1 MSYREILK
9 AKTPTDPG
17 RVFYT
22 ITAADVGKAVI
33 MTEIGAI
40 NVCAAIGRVM
50 HCDVGKRLYRITG
63 RLSGEWLWQ
72 AENNKQRDE
81 RLGK

>member
-1 MSYREILK
+1 MAYREVFK
-9 AKTPTDPG
+9 ADRPTDPG

-22 ITAADVGKAVI
+22 ITESDIGKAVI

-40 NVCAAIGRVM
+40 NVASCIGRVLPI
-50 HCDVGKRLYRITG
+50 DVGKRLFRITG
-63 RLSGEWLWQ
+63 RLSGEWIWQ

-81 RLGK
+81 RLAK